1 MEELKEWLKLIV
13 KDIRNTV
20 NYSMEELKEWLKRES
35 GILTSKVN
43 SSMEELNLAI
53 RIGQN
58 QPDFALH

>member
-1 MEELKEWLKLIV
+1 MGK
-13 KDIRNTV
+13 TV
-20 NYSMEELKEWLKRES
+20 VSNILPLDNYSMEELKEWLKRES

-58 QPDFALH
+58 QPDFALR